1 MGMVS
6 GVALNTYV
14 FLFAFASMFLLVGKR
29 PLLALSTRI
38 LLVVLLGLGLTYL
51 IEADAWY
58 RGYVGVATL
67 TANVLFIAFA
77 VIDFYGWQKK
87 RAAERG

>member
-1 MGMVS
+1 MVS

-14 FLFAFASMFLLVGKR
+14 FVFAFATMFLLVGKR

-51 IEADAWY
+51 MEPDAWY

-67 TANVLFIAFA
+67 TANALFIAFA
-77 VIDFYGWQKK
+77 AIDFYGWQKK
-87 RAAERG
+87 RADERG

>member
-1 MGMVS
+1 MTS
-6 GVALNTYV
+6 GAALNTYV
-14 FLFAFASMFLLVGKR
+14 FVFAFAAMFLLGGKR

-51 IEADAWY
+51 VETSAWY
-58 RGYVGVATL
+58 RGYLGVATL
-67 TANVLFIAFA
+67 TANALFVAFA
-77 VIDFYGWQKK
+77 AVDFYSWRKQ